1 MWEKLSG
8 LDNDVSFVTGEFQPF
23 QHGAHSAAATAAASQ
38 QVWLDDQA
46 KQAAQLLSQVP
57 VRLRLCPGAAGQR

>member
-1 MWEKLSG
+1 VWEKLSG